1 MENEKSNELPAE
13 EKKPVIPLREAVF
26 AWCAFALGFVF
37 THFCVSYFGG
47 LWGGLFWAVFGALTA
62 VYAKMNG
69 IRFTKFQWVMFGTA
83 ELFCLTPIFCAN
95 RELCF
100 LAAVFSFVLYFY
112 LMLCVSGA
120 ESFGRHFV
128 LDLVNSLLMRPL
140 ANFTQQPVC
149 AFSVF
154 KDKKHSK
161 NALYAVF
168 GLLLAVPLTIVVAAM
183 LISSD
188 EVFGDMMR
196 SFSDNLS
203 MLSFSLVWELLF
215 AAPIAMY
222 LFGAQYSLRDTA
234 PEYRKDASE
243 YRLLPTVTVYFAVS
257 PICIFYLIYV
267 IVQCGNITNVLGGSG
282 DIRYSDFARQG
293 FFELCAIAVIN
304 LGVIVFAL
312 TFSKRRKDDVKP
324 LALRVYAIIISVF
337 TLMIIA
343 TALVKMFM
351 YIGEFGMTQLRIYT
365 SWFMILLAFVFAV
378 ILISQIREFVVWKA
392 LFAGFVLMFGLLCF
406 GNFDGN
412 MAAYNINAYKSG
424 ALSELDVNDFD
435 KLGFAA
441 AAPAEAL
448 LSECED
454 EYLSRKLAEFLER
467 QHECDS
473 SEDEF
478 AYFSLPRVF
487 AKSAYERAGDKI
499 NKSL

>member
-1 MENEKSNELPAE
+1 MENENLNTLPTE

-37 THFCVSYFGG
+37 THFCVRYFGG
-47 LWGGLFWAVFGALTA
+47 LWGGLFWAAFGVLTA
-62 VYAKMNG
+62 VYAKMNS
-69 IRFTKFQWVMFGTA
+69 IVFKKFQWVMFGIA

-112 LMLCVSGA
+112 LILCVSGA

-140 ANFTQQPVC
+140 ANLTQQPVC
-149 AFSVF
+149 AFSLF

-161 NALYAVF
+161 NVLYAVF

-196 SFSDNLS
+196 SFADNPS
-203 MLSFSLVWELLF
+203 VLSFSLVWELLF
-215 AAPIAMY
+215 AVPIGMY
-222 LFGAQYSLRDTA
+222 LFGAQYSLRDTV
-234 PEYRKDASE
+234 PEYRKNASE

-257 PICIFYLIYV
+257 PICIFYLIYI
-267 IVQCGNITNVLGGSG
+267 IVQCGNIADVLSGSG
-282 DIRYSDFARQG
+282 GIRYSDFARQG

-324 LALRVYAIIISVF
+324 LLLRIYAIMISVF

-378 ILISQIREFVVWKA
+378 VLISQIREFVIWKW

-424 ALSELDVNDFD
+424 NLSELDVWSFD
-435 KLGFAA
+435 ELGAA
-441 AAPAEAL
+441 AVAPAAKMLYECDDQQ
-448 LSECED
+448 LSGELD
-454 EYLSRKLAEFLER
+454 RFIRR
-467 QHECDS
+467 QHELDRN
-473 SEDEF
+473 EDEF
-478 AYFSLPRVF
+478 AYFSLPRAF
-487 AKSAYERAGDKI
+487 AKSAYEKTADKI
-499 NKSL
+499 Q